1 MCVLIEMVVVQGHT
15 IKPNRCTTLKP
26 LAAPLDRDRLFLLPL
41 LLLLQP
47 VCTLFLHTGPLI
59 SKLA

>member
-26 LAAPLDRDRLFLLPL
+26 LAAPLDRDRLFLLL
-41 LLLLQP
+41 LLLLLLPLMLQ
-47 VCTLFLHTGPLI
+47 HAGPLI
-59 SKLA
+59 SKFA